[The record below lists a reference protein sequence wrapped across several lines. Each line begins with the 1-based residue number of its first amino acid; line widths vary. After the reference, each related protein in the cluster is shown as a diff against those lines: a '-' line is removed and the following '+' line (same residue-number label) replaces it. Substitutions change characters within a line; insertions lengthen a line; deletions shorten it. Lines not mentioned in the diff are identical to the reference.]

1 MSTDF
6 VKNNISDAQNT
17 SQPPE
22 PTDANDSNNNHF
34 NIIQLYWVGLAI
46 AIIVVFAALYYY
58 YSHRKVNINE
68 QNIQRILN
76 DGRIIPPVRKILQ
89 NLRNAYA

>member
-1 MSTDF
+1 MSTHPL
-6 VKNNISDAQNT
+6 KNNISDAQNA
-17 SQPPE
+17 SQPPGS
-22 PTDANDSNNNHF
+22 TDTDDSNNNHF
-34 NIIQLYWVGLAI
+34 NIQQLYWVGLAI

-76 DGRIIPPVRKILQ
+76 DGRITPPVRKILQ
-89 NLRNAYA
+89 NL